1 MAALQPDISLGYL
14 PSAVYFSY
22 FEVGSQE
29 QEPSAFKSLLA
40 SLVQLRF
47 SRARKVVNT
56 FVH

>member
-22 FEVGSQE
+22 LEVGSHE
-29 QEPSAFKSLLA
+29 EEPSAFKSLLA

-47 SRARKVVNT
+47 SLPPKVVNT